1 MLPFM
6 KKTWLRIIRS
16 LTILATATTLAVAQ
30 QAATT
35 DVNSVLVQARGEIR
49 SFEKA
54 GGKKSDPNHPVE
66 KWVQA
71 LWKLHED
78 SPGTPGAAKAAIE
91 AVHLLIHADRFQ
103 DAYERADS
111 IPPDDPAWEGV
122 PEILVEG
129 AALQHDSTYFF
140 RKLPAVLSRTT
151 SPSIR
156 AAVQWGLGR
165 VWLSEKQEEKAKAAF
180 EAAVEFAPDSAA
192 GRQAERQLYELL
204 HLGPGQPA
212 PLFSAT
218 ALDGSRTSLA
228 DHRGKPVVLVFWS
241 ST

>member
-1 MLPFM
+1 M
-6 KKTWLRIIRS
+6 KKRLIRS
-16 LTILATATTLAVAQ
+16 TRSLAILSMAATLALAQ
-30 QAATT
+30 QPATT
-35 DVNSVLVQARGEIR
+35 DVEAMLVQARGEIR

-54 GGKKSDPNHPVE
+54 GGKKSEANHPVE
-66 KWVQA
+66 KWVQE

-78 SPGTPGAAKAAIE
+78 SPRTPGAAKAATE

-103 DAYERADS
+103 EAYERADS
-111 IPPDDPAWEGV
+111 VPPDDPAWEGI
-122 PEILVEG
+122 PEILAEG

-156 AAVQWGLGR
+156 AAVQWNLGR
-165 VWLSEKQEEKAKAAF
+165 VWLSERQEEKARAAF
-180 EAAVEFAPDSAA
+180 QSAVEFAPDSAA
-192 GRQAERQLYELL
+192 GRQAERQLYESL

>member
-6 KKTWLRIIRS
+6 KKTWLRITRS
-16 LTILATATTLAVAQ
+16 LAILVTAATRAIAQ
-30 QAATT
+30 QAATS
-35 DVNSVLVQARGEIR
+35 DVDSMLVQARGEIR

-66 KWVQA
+66 KWVRA

-78 SPGTPGAAKAAIE
+78 SPGTPGAAKAATE
-91 AVHLLIHADRFQ
+91 AVHLFIHADRFQ
-103 DAYERADS
+103 EAYERADS
-111 IPPDDPAWEGV
+111 VPPDDPAWEGI

-129 AALQHDSTYFF
+129 AALQHDSTYFL
-140 RKLPAVLSRTT
+140 RKIPAVLSRTT

-156 AAVQWGLGR
+156 AAVQWNLGR
-165 VWLSEKQEEKAKAAF
+165 VWLSEQQEEKAKAAF
-180 EAAVEFAPDSAA
+180 QSAVESAPDSAV

-212 PLFSAT
+212 PGFSAT
-218 ALDGSRTSLA
+218 TLDGSPISLA
-228 DHRGKPVVLVFWS
+228 DYRGKPVVLVFWS